1 MSDIARLAAPD
12 DSDWQ
17 ESHYVTSETLRAGDP
32 KEREAVLFAN
42 PEGTYVISQW
52 AAEPYTEH
60 IDGYPGDEYVRV
72 LEGTLVMTTDGGE
85 PQTFTVGDEFR
96 IARGWSGTWEVTS
109 AFRKLSVAHFPAG

>member
-1 MSDIARLAAPD
+1 MTDIARLSEPAEA
-12 DSDWQ
+12 DWQ
-17 ESHYVTSETLRAGDP
+17 PSHYVTEETLRDGDP

-42 PEGTYVISQW
+42 PDGSYVISQW

-72 LEGTLVMTTDGGE
+72 LDGTLVMTTDGGE

-96 IARGWSGTWEVTS
+96 IAKGWAGTWQVTEP
-109 AFRKLSVAHFPAG
+109 FRKLSIASYPS